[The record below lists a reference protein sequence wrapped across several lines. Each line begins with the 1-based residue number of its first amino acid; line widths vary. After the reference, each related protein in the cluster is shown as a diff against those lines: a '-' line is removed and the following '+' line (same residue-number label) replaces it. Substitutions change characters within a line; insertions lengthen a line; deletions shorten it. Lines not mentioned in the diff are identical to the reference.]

1 MATDPDV
8 VSSTPVRPRPAAP
21 VPLLPEEVPVP
32 TAVAAERTGRRQPRR
47 ERVLTLAVLVP
58 VALIA
63 LFPFYWMIT
72 TALTPR
78 AAAIRVPPTL
88 FPLDATLDNL
98 RSLFEQAPVLLWAF
112 NSLVI
117 AAAIMV
123 GHIVFDSMAG
133 YAFARKR
140 FRGKAIFF
148 TLIVSSLMIPVHV
161 TLVPRFILITELG
174 LDNNVL
180 GVIAPSIADVFGIFL
195 MRQFMQSLPTELE
208 EAARVD
214 GANEWHVFWR
224 IVIPLS
230 RPAVATVAI
239 FSFVGAWNAFLWPL
253 IVLSDRGLLTLPVGV
268 ALLQQEF
275 SSNIG
280 LQMAG
285 AVVGAVPMIVL
296 FLVFQRHF
304 LEGVRV
310 GALKG

>member
-1 MATDPDV
+1 MATDSNPPQRAAV
-8 VSSTPVRPRPAAP
+8 EPRPA
-21 VPLLPEEVPVP
+21 VPIPLTPEEIAPP
-32 TAVAAERTGRRQPRR
+32 TATAVGRTGRRQPRR
-47 ERVLTLAVLVP
+47 ERLATLAVLVP
-58 VALIA
+58 VAVVG
-63 LFPFYWMIT
+63 LFPFYWMVT

-88 FPLDATLDNL
+88 FPGDATLANL
-98 RSLFEQAPVLLWAF
+98 IALFEQAPVLLWAF

-117 AAAIMV
+117 ATAIMV
-123 GHIVFDSMAG
+123 GHILFDSMAG
-133 YAFARKR
+133 YAFARKQ
-140 FRGKAIFF
+140 FRGKAILF
-148 TLIVSSLMIPVHV
+148 TLIVASLMIPVHV
-161 TLVPRFILITELG
+161 TLVPRFILITEMG
-174 LDNNVL
+174 LANNLL

-195 MRQFMQSLPTELE
+195 MRQFMQSLPRELE

-214 GANEWHVFWR
+214 GANEWQVFWK
-224 IVIPLS
+224 IVVPLS
-230 RPAVATVAI
+230 RPAIATVAI

-253 IVLSDRGLLTLPVGV
+253 IVLSSRNLLTLPVGV

-275 SSNIG
+275 STNIG

-296 FLVFQRHF
+296 FLLFQRHF

>member
-1 MATDPDV
+1 MATDER
-8 VSSTPVRPRPAAP
+8 VSNRPSPEPRPVVPLGDMREGLP
-21 VPLLPEEVPVP
+21 VPA
-32 TAVAAERTGRRQPRR
+32 TAVRGGRGRWRRRRQRFSS
-47 ERVLTLAVLVP
+47 LIILVP

-63 LFPFYWMIT
+63 LFPFYWMVVS
-72 TALTPR
+72 ALTPR
-78 AAAIRVPPTL
+78 AAAIRVPPSL
-88 FPLDATLDNL
+88 FPSDATLDNL
-98 RSLFEQAPVLLWAF
+98 RSLFETAPVMLWAF

-123 GHIVFDSMAG
+123 GHVIFDSMAG

-140 FRGKAIFF
+140 FAGKALVF

-161 TLVPRFILITELG
+161 TLVPRFILITEMG
-174 LDNNVL
+174 LNNNLL

-195 MRQFMQSLPTELE
+195 MRQFMQSLPRELE

-214 GANEWHVFWR
+214 GANEWQVFR
-224 IVIPLS
+224 HIVMPLS
-230 RPAVATVAI
+230 KPAVATVGI

-253 IVLSDRGLLTLPVGV
+253 IVLSDRSLLTLPVGV

-275 SSNIG
+275 STNIG

-285 AVVGAVPMIVL
+285 ALIGAVPMIIL
-296 FLVFQRHF
+296 FLLFQRHF

>member
-1 MATDPDV
+1 MVGDGRV
-8 VSSTPVRPRPAAP
+8 RTPRAAEPRPAMP
-21 VPLLPEEVPVP
+21 VPLLPEAVPAADVTGG
-32 TAVAAERTGRRQPRR
+32 TAAGRRQSRR
-47 ERVLTLAVLVP
+47 HRLASLGVLVP
-58 VALIA
+58 VAIIG

-72 TALTPR
+72 TALTPS

-98 RSLFEQAPVLLWAF
+98 RSLFAQAPVLLWAF
-112 NSLVI
+112 NSLLV
-117 AAAIMV
+117 ATAIMV
-123 GHIVFDSMAG
+123 GHVIFDSMAG

-140 FRGKAIFF
+140 FPGKGLFF
-148 TLIVSSLMIPVHV
+148 TLIVGSLMIPVHV
-161 TLVPRFILITELG
+161 TLVPRFILITNLG
-174 LDNNVL
+174 LNDHLL

-195 MRQFMQSLPTELE
+195 MRQFMQSLPVELE

-214 GANEWHVFWR
+214 GASEWQVFWR
-224 IVIPLS
+224 IVMPLS
-230 RPAVATVAI
+230 RPAVATVGI

-253 IVLSDRGLLTLPVGV
+253 IVLSDRNLLTLPVGV

-285 AVVGAVPMIVL
+285 AVVGAVPMILL
-296 FLVFQRHF
+296 FLLFQRHF

>member
-98 RSLFEQAPVLLWAF
+98 GSLFEQAPVLLWAF

-253 IVLSDRGLLTLPVGV
+253 IVLSDRALLTLPVGV

>member
-1 MATDPDV
+1 MPADSDLSETV
-8 VSSTPVRPRPAAP
+8 GAEPRPAAP
-21 VPLLPEEVPVP
+21 IPLTPEEVAPP
-32 TAVAAERTGRRQPRR
+32 TATAVARTGRRQPRR
-47 ERVLTLAVLVP
+47 ERLGTLAVLVP
-58 VALIA
+58 VAVVA
-63 LFPFYWMIT
+63 LFPFYWMLT

-88 FPLDATLDNL
+88 FPLDATPANFVA
-98 RSLFEQAPVLLWAF
+98 LFEQAPVLLWAF

-117 AAAIMV
+117 ASAIML
-123 GHIVFDSMAG
+123 GHILFDSMAG

-140 FRGKAIFF
+140 FAGKALFF
-148 TLIVSSLMIPVHV
+148 TLIVASLMIPVHV
-161 TLVPRFILITELG
+161 TLVPRFILITEMG
-174 LDNNVL
+174 LANNLL

-195 MRQFMQSLPTELE
+195 MRQFMQSLPKELE

-214 GANEWHVFWR
+214 GANEWQVFWK
-224 IVIPLS
+224 IVVPLS
-230 RPAVATVAI
+230 RPAIATVAI

-253 IVLSDRGLLTLPVGV
+253 IVLSSRELLTLPVGV

-275 SSNIG
+275 STNIG